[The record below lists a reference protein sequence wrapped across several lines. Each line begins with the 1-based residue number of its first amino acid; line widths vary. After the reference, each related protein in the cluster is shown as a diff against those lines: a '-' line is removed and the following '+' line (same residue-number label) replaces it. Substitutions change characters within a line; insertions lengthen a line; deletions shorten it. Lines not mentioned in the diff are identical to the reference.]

1 MDTFVAESATQ
12 YNIPFAVLT
21 VLAIAVLIVFGASIV
36 VFFITIWKYITSGG
50 KDDKIKEAA
59 NSVRHLVIGI
69 VLTIVFL
76 FIMPLVFQKLEIK
89 WYEYYSAKNIFARA
103 GEIMQA
109 VLNVDN
115 FSLGSASESTIF
127 QDTSVPTYAPDTSL

>member
-1 MDTFVAESATQ
+1 MDTFVAESAIQ

-21 VLAIAVLIVFGASIV
+21 VLALAVLIVFGASIV

-76 FIMPLVFQKLEIK
+76 FIMPLVFQKLQIK
-89 WYEYYSAKNIFARA
+89 
-103 GEIMQA
+103 
-109 VLNVDN
+109 
-115 FSLGSASESTIF
+115 
-127 QDTSVPTYAPDTSL
+127 

>member
-1 MDTFVAESATQ
+1 MDTVIAESASQ

-21 VLAIAVLIVFGASIV
+21 VLAIAVLVVFGASVV

-59 NSVRHLVIGI
+59 NSVRHLVTGI

-76 FIMPLVFQKLEIK
+76 FVMPLIFQKLQIK
-89 WYEYYSAKNIFARA
+89 GYEYYSAKNIFARA

-109 VLNVDN
+109 VLDVDN
-115 FSLGSASESTIF
+115 FTMGTAADSKIF
-127 QDTSVPTYAPDTSL
+127 QDTSIPTYAPDTSL

>member
-1 MDTFVAESATQ
+1 METFAADPTQ

-21 VLAIAVLIVFGASIV
+21 ILALAVLIVFGASIV

-59 NSVRHLVIGI
+59 NSVRHLITGI

-76 FIMPLVFQKLEIK
+76 FVMPLVFQKLEIK
-89 WYEYYSAKNIFARA
+89 
-103 GEIMQA
+103 
-109 VLNVDN
+109 
-115 FSLGSASESTIF
+115 
-127 QDTSVPTYAPDTSL
+127 